1 MTRLGLVAAITA
13 AVAAALVAPANAHA
27 QAEQQALVDR
37 STLAAQEMLNNK
49 DGTDAQRMLRQAR
62 AAMICPQVFTAGF
75 LFGGQGGDCVLV
87 ARDGAGSWSNP
98 AFYGLGSGSIGFQA
112 GLQDSEIMLMILTEK
127 GLRAVMDDQFKLAAD
142 ASGVLVKWG
151 GGVEGATTGNVGAD
165 IVGFTRSRGLY
176 AGISISG
183 SVLSTKSAWN
193 RVYYGKEAAAQQI
206 VISMDADNPGA
217 APLREVL
224 GRYGSNVTASV
235 QSGPASLP
243 MGSAPVEPIRS
254 ASLPPPSYAPVRQQ
268 SLPLPPAS
276 PRRY

>member
-1 MTRLGLVAAITA
+1 MTRLGLVAAI
-13 AVAAALVAPANAHA
+13 AALVAAAPIAAHA

-37 STLAAQEMLNNK
+37 STLAAQEMLNDQ
-49 DGTDAQRMLRQAR
+49 DGTDAQRMLRRAR
-62 AAMICPQVFTAGF
+62 AAMICPQVFSAGF

-183 SVLSTKSAWN
+183 SVLSTKSEWN

-206 VISMDADNPGA
+206 VISMDANNPGA

-224 GRYGSNVTASV
+224 GRYGSNVTASI
-235 QSGPASLP
+235 QPGPATLP
-243 MGSAPVEPIRS
+243 VSAAPVQPIRS

-268 SLPLPPAS
+268 SQPLPPTA

>member
-1 MTRLGLVAAITA
+1 MTRLGLVAAI
-13 AVAAALVAPANAHA
+13 AALVAAAPIAAYA

-37 STLAAQEMLNNK
+37 STLAAQEMLNDQ
-49 DGTDAQRMLRQAR
+49 DGTDAQRMLRRAR
-62 AAMICPQVFTAGF
+62 AAMICPQVFSAGF

-183 SVLSTKSAWN
+183 SVLSTKSEWN

-206 VISMDADNPGA
+206 VISMDANNPGA

-224 GRYGSNVTASV
+224 GRYGSNVTASI
-235 QSGPASLP
+235 QPGPATLP
-243 MGSAPVEPIRS
+243 VSSAPVQPIRS
-254 ASLPPPSYAPVRQQ
+254 ASLPPPAYAPVRQQ
-268 SLPLPPAS
+268 SLPLPPTA